1 MTHPDFHEL
10 VGDDLSAD
18 EETRLRRAHEMLLQA
33 GPLPEIPP
41 GLAEPSTE
49 SSSARRDADEGFSV
63 FQLFPRR
70 RAGAGLALAAAI
82 AMVAFL
88 GGYVTGFR
96 HNAFTSQYA
105 VAMHAPTGAATAE
118 IKIGKH
124 DKLGNWPMEVEVSNL
139 PKLHGG
145 AYYEMF
151 LTRGKRWLTC
161 GTFAAGG
168 AKTSTVRLNAPY
180 EFHHGDGWVVTVHRP
195 GQSGRGQTVLSTA

>member
-1 MTHPDFHEL
+1 MTNRPDFQEL
-10 VGDDLSAD
+10 VGDDLSRD
-18 EETRLRRAHEMLLQA
+18 EEARLRRAHDLLLQA
-33 GPLPEIPP
+33 GPLPELPP

-49 SSSARRDADEGFSV
+49 SARGDAEDGFSV

-70 RAGAGLALAAAI
+70 RAGAALALAAAI

-96 HNAFTSQYA
+96 HNAFTSKYA
-105 VAMHAPTGAATAE
+105 VAMHAPTGAGTAE
-118 IKIGKH
+118 IKIGKR

-139 PKLHGG
+139 PKLRNG

-180 EFHHGDGWVVTVHRP
+180 EFRHGDGWVVTVHRP
-195 GQSGRGQTVLSTA
+195 GQTDHGQTVLSTA